1 MAKKKINKALLIQG
15 IGQIGMAF
23 AEGYKT
29 NKLGSEG
36 GGKGAEPKLRSE
48 KQPSPP
54 YKRKQMKGLY
64 DQYKPFG

>member
-36 GGKGAEPKLRSE
+36 GGKGAEPRLRSE
-48 KQPSPP
+48 KQPS
-54 YKRKQMKGLY
+54 YKPKKIKGLY
-64 DQYKPFG
+64 DQYKPFGS